1 MRLYQKPSGIWAVDY
16 VCRSTGERRRV
27 STGLREKPAAT
38 KLARA
43 LVKGE
48 VMPTID
54 QRAEAAQRAPEAIL
68 RASSRGTSM
77 SALWTRCENTIWH
90 PREVRSQATLLSNL
104 RILRVVEVDT
114 PTGRRV
120 FGDMDV
126 TEVRHSTLE
135 ALAEALRGRDY
146 APGTV
151 KRKVDM
157 VGRSLTQAVK
167 WELIAIRPAMPTIK
181 VDNARTRVISEAE
194 EAVVFRV
201 VEDRAEAEPGRD
213 WTRYGHLL
221 RFLMDTACRLG
232 EALAV
237 RRDWIEERAE
247 GWALNIPASITK
259 NGKARTIPLSAA
271 CVAALPYL
279 EMNAH
284 RDGRLFPMT
293 AGTAQ
298 YYWRVNVLP
307 DAKELH
313 GVDLSDAVLHTFRH
327 TKLTRLAKL
336 PGFGIHRVST
346 WAGHSDISITAGIYA
361 KLDVGDLWAGV

>member
-1 MRLYQKPSGIWAVDY
+1 MRLFQKPSGIWAVDY

-43 LVKGE
+43 LAKGE
-48 VMPTID
+48 VAPTID
-54 QRAEAAQRAPEAIL
+54 QRAEAAQRAPEGPTG
-68 RASSRGTSM
+68 ASSGKTTL

-104 RILRVVEVDT
+104 KILRAVEIET
-114 PTGRRV
+114 PAGRRV
-120 FGDMDV
+120 FGDMEV
-126 TEVRHSTLE
+126 AEVRYSTLE
-135 ALAEALRGRDY
+135 ALVEALFAKDY
-146 APGTV
+146 AAGTV

-157 VGRSLTQAVK
+157 VGRSLTQAAK
-167 WELIAIRPAMPTIK
+167 WEIITGRPAMPTIK
-181 VDNARTRVISEAE
+181 VDNARSRVITDAE
-194 EAVVFRV
+194 EAVVFQIV
-201 VEDRAEAEPGRD
+201 ADRTEAEPGRD
-213 WTRYGHLL
+213 WRRYGHLL

-232 EALAV
+232 EVLAM
-237 RRDWIEERAE
+237 RRGWIEQRAE
-247 GWALNIPASITK
+247 GWALNIPGSITK
-259 NGKARTIPLSAA
+259 NGKGRTIPLSAA
-271 CVAALPYL
+271 CVEALPYL

-298 YYWRVNVLP
+298 YYWRVNVVP

-336 PGFGIHRVST
+336 PGFGIQRVST
-346 WAGHSDISITAGIYA
+346 WAGHSDISITAGVYA